1 MATRMS
7 HFDWPGPDVRG
18 PGLAF
23 AGAAAVTVAAVM
35 WAVWKMSPVLILP
48 VASLVLLLVGFGVAL
63 ACWHRPAQRRRLG
76 YRDVAGVLVFLG
88 FAAAIL
94 SDSVAL
100 GALLHAA
107 H

>member
-1 MATRMS
+1 
-7 HFDWPGPDVRG
+7 
-18 PGLAF
+18 
-23 AGAAAVTVAAVM
+23 
-35 WAVWKMSPVLILP
+35 MSPALILP
-48 VASLVLLLVGFGVAL
+48 VASLVLLLAGFGVAL

-76 YRDVAGVLVFLG
+76 YRDVAGALIFLG

-100 GALLHAA
+100 GELLHAA